1 MNFTDILQKRDILK
15 NKSKEEKNVNY
26 KRNNIRQIQN
36 NSSKIQRKE
45 EQKSEYKI
53 ALAGNPNVGKS
64 TIFNNLTGMHQHTGN
79 WTGKTVANATGEC
92 IYKEQKYTFI
102 DLPGTYSIM
111 SNSEEE
117 EIARD
122 YICFG
127 NPDATVVVVDA
138 TTLERN
144 LNLVFQIMEIT
155 DNVILCVN
163 LLDEAKKK
171 KIKVDLKKLSAELG
185 IPVVGT
191 IARDKRTLDKLLETI
206 KKTCE
211 NKIDIIPKRV
221 IYQENIENTITK
233 LTKELKEK
241 YSLNENMYRWISLK
255 IIDGEERIIESIE
268 KNLGIEIQS
277 LIGDIGKVNIKK
289 EDTENGDIEQED
301 VEELDIEKENI
312 EEIDIKK
319 VTTKIEEEKTSAE
332 DMRRGFSKKNDCNIN
347 YKDIIISKIVETAE
361 KVSKKVCVFEDKNY
375 SERDRKIDKILTS
388 KKYGIPIMILFLGL
402 IFWLTIVGA
411 NYPSQFLF
419 DIFSRFQEKLI
430 NFATYVN
437 CPSWLSDMLILGVYQ
452 TLTWVVSVMLPPMAI
467 FFPLFTILE
476 DLGYLPRIAFN
487 MDGFFKK
494 ACCSGKQMIT
504 MCMGFGCNACGV
516 TGCRIIN
523 SPRERLIAIITNNL
537 VPCNGRFPFLITIAT
552 IFIAGTIEGIG
563 ASIISTIS
571 VMLVI
576 VLGIFLT
583 LVISKILSK
592 TILKGM
598 PSSFILE
605 MPPYRKP
612 QFCKIFVRS
621 IFDRTLF
628 ILGRAVAVAMP
639 AGLVIWLFANIGV
652 NGSSILD
659 LIVNFLDPFAR
670 LMGLDGYIL
679 TGFILGIPANEIVL
693 PIILMCYLQ
702 GKALINIEDTFAIG
716 EILRQNGWTILTA
729 INVMIF
735 TILHFPCAT
744 TLLTIKKETGKMR
757 WVVLSFL
764 IPTVCGIV
772 ICMLT
777 NLIFNFGK
785 FVFL

>member
-1 MNFTDILQKRDILK
+1 MNFTNILQKSNTLK
-15 NKSKEEKNVNY
+15 NISKEEKMAKYKMDKFKKLQKNLDNKKTKQEEKNVNY
-26 KRNNIRQIQN
+26 KINNMKQTQKKLN
-36 NSSKIQRKE
+36 KKQKKL
-45 EQKSEYKI
+45 EQKYEYKI

-92 IYKEQKYTFI
+92 MYKEQKYTFI

-122 YICFG
+122 YICFE

-171 KIKVDLKKLSAELG
+171 KIKVDLKRLSTELG

-191 IARDKRTLDKLLETI
+191 IARNKKTLDKLLETI
-206 KKTCE
+206 KKACE
-211 NKIDIIPKRV
+211 NKISIQPKRV
-221 IYQENIENTITK
+221 IYQKNIEDTIAK
-233 LTKELKEK
+233 LTKVLKEK
-241 YSLNENMYRWISLK
+241 YSLKETMYRWISLK
-255 IIDGEERIIESIE
+255 IIDGEEKIIKSIE
-268 KNLGIEIQS
+268 RNLGVEILEDKEIQS
-277 LIGDIGKVNIKK
+277 LIN
-289 EDTENGDIEQED
+289 
-301 VEELDIEKENI
+301 
-312 EEIDIKK
+312 
-319 VTTKIEEEKTSAE
+319 
-332 DMRRGFSKKNDCNIN
+332 CNIN
-347 YKDIIISKIVETAE
+347 YKDIIISKIVEKAE
-361 KVSKKVCVFEDKNY
+361 KISNKVCIFEDKNY

-419 DIFSRFQEKLI
+419 DLFSKFQEKLI
-430 NFATYVN
+430 NFATYIN
-437 CPSWLSDMLILGVYQ
+437 CPNWLSDMLILGVYQ

-583 LVISKILSK
+583 LIISKILSK

-628 ILGRAVAVAMP
+628 ILGRAVAVALP
-639 AGLVIWLFANIGV
+639 AGLVIWLFANIGI

-757 WVVLSFL
+757 WVALSFL
-764 IPTVCGIV
+764 IPTVFGII